1 MFSLVWIMPPKVM
14 TQSASRPT
22 AAPRGRGTGRRVGRE
37 GRRVRESRRRKVEP
51 NYEGEGQGNDQGVEV
66 NDGVDGGDVRN
77 VIENND
83 HRGCTYKDSLACNPK
98 GYDGKGGAIV
108 YTRWIEKI
116 ESVQDMSRCRDSQK
130 VKYTVGSFVRMV
142 AAIEPKT
149 IQKAV
154 QIAGTLTD
162 EAIRNRSIKKNH
174 EKRGNGGETSKDRNG
189 RDDNKRTRPE
199 NAFATT
205 TNPVRRENTG
215 TAPKVVPRNVNPV
228 NARNPTASRRAC
240 YECRGTDHFKAACPR
255 LNQTPRLG
263 GNCPNQA
270 LAIDGR

>member
-130 VKYTVGSFVRMV
+130 VKYTVGSFVSKALTWEEFFPSNKMQKLETTFHAMV
-142 AAIEPKT
+142 GAGHAAY
-149 IQKAV
+149 
-154 QIAGTLTD
+154 TD
-162 EAIRNRSIKKNH
+162 RLH
-174 EKRGNGGETSKDRNG
+174 EL
-189 RDDNKRTRPE
+189 
-199 NAFATT
+199 
-205 TNPVRRENTG
+205 
-215 TAPKVVPRNVNPV
+215 
-228 NARNPTASRRAC
+228 ARLVL
-240 YECRGTDHFKAACPR
+240 H
-255 LNQTPRLG
+255 
-263 GNCPNQA
+263 
-270 LAIDGR
+270 